1 MWNLFIF
8 EKVINGI
15 VSFLNVTTLQQ
26 LAVQHS
32 PIDSSSFLSHFSTNF
47 FISASI
53 GSDKTQHINLNPHV
67 TQVKVSITVESTE

>member
-47 FISASI
+47 ISASI
-53 GSDKTQHINLNPHV
+53 SSDKTQHINLNPHV